1 MATETP
7 SPPAR
12 YVTLRDY
19 IRVLRRYRLMIV
31 ALAIVGAAAGYLA
44 ASRQTPVYSAT
55 AQVSF
60 QDPSQ
65 DLSIAGIGSNASQTP
80 GQVASINAQTATA
93 PGVMAA

>member
-1 MATETP
+1 MPTDTP

-19 IRVLRRYRLMIV
+19 LRVLRRYRLMIA
-31 ALAIVGAAAGYLA
+31 ALAILGAVAGYLA
-44 ASRQTPVYSAT
+44 ATRQTPIYSAT
-55 AQVSF
+55 AQISF

-80 GQVASINAQTATA
+80 GVVASINADTAT
-93 PGVMAA
+93 